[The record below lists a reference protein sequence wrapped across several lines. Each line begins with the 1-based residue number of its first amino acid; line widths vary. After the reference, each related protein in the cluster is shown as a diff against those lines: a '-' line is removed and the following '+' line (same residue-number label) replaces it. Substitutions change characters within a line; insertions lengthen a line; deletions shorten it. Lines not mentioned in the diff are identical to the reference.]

1 MVVATAELRIARLSA
16 ERRFFL
22 CMAIALTGAVLLGFA
37 RSFFLRP
44 FFPEWHSPHESIFY
58 VHGTLFAGWL
68 ALLVTQA
75 SLVTGGRIDLHR
87 RFGVFGACLAASM
100 VVMGIAGALVAAHRP
115 TGFIDLPV
123 PPLVFLSVPLFDM
136 PIFGV
141 LVALAILKRNNPQAH
156 KRLILMASVALVG
169 ASVARWPGLPK
180 NPLVF
185 FGISDLFLL
194 PLVVWDLRTRG
205 RLHPVTV
212 WAGLC
217 LVISQPLR
225 LFVGGT
231 AAWLAF
237 AQWAVSF
244 APS

>member
-22 CMAIALTGAVLLGFA
+22 GMAIALTGAGLLGFA

-44 FFPEWHSPHESIFY
+44 LFPEWHSPNESIFY
-58 VHGTLFAGWL
+58 VHGTLFAGWF
-68 ALLVTQA
+68 ALLVTQS

-87 RFGVFGACLAASM
+87 RFGVLGAGLAASM
-100 VVMGIAGALVAAHRP
+100 VVMGIVSALVAAHRP

-136 PIFGV
+136 PTFGV
-141 LVALAILKRNNPQAH
+141 LVALAILKRGNPQTH
-156 KRLILMASVALVG
+156 KRLILIASVALVT
-169 ASVARWPGLPK
+169 AAVARWPGLPK

-212 WAGLC
+212 WAGLW

-244 APS
+244 VPS

>member
-1 MVVATAELRIARLSA
+1 MVVATAELRITSLSA

-22 CMAIALTGAVLLGFA
+22 GMAIALTGAVLLGFA

-44 FFPEWHSPHESIFY
+44 FFPEWPSPHEAIFY
-58 VHGTLFAGWL
+58 VHGTLFAGWF

-87 RFGVFGACLAASM
+87 RFGVFGACLAAAM
-100 VVMGIAGALVAAHRP
+100 VVMGIVCALVAARRA
-115 TGFIDLPV
+115 TGFTDIPV
-123 PPLVFLSVPLFDM
+123 PPLIFLSVPLFDM
-136 PIFGV
+136 PTFGA
-141 LVALAILKRNNPQAH
+141 LVALAIVNRSNPQTH
-156 KRLILMASVALVG
+156 KRLMLMASVALVT
-169 ASVARWPGLPK
+169 AAVARWPGLPK

-194 PLVVWDLRTRG
+194 PLVFWDLRTRG

-212 WAGLC
+212 WAGLW